1 VVAGRDAS
9 GSDGKSRGI
18 REKEHVAT
26 GKKTPGGAGTI
37 VATGTLDYKFIID
50 STL

>member
-9 GSDGKSRGI
+9 GSDGKSLGI
-18 REKEHVAT
+18 REKEH
-26 GKKTPGGAGTI
+26 